1 MAKAK
6 RKPGET
12 RRIPWAGRK
21 TKKKNPKLK
30 KTMAERAAILTAEDS
45 MAIQKGKILAERI
58 RRGGRYYVKTRIDD
72 YKRQERLVLVAAL
85 IRKNKSHQQII
96 NYMMKKYKI
105 SKPCA
110 MGYLKRVYV
119 EFQDRYTSNDRAVL
133 MYEHLEALQQG
144 AQAALENGQLMAYE
158 KLRRQYAE
166 ALGIMVAPST
176 IQSTGNSHVNIMMNQ
191 TLEEQEGSN
200 ETLESLEK
208 LSGED
213 LFRKLIDNGNN
224 DDPEARLLESRTE
237 ASPGG
242 GEEEGSVCGEASD
255 DNEG

>member
-58 RRGGRYYVKTRIDD
+58 RKGGRYYVKTRIDD

-96 NYMMKKYKI
+96 NYMMKKYKL
-105 SKPCA
+105 SKNCA
-110 MGYLKRVYV
+110 SGYLRRVYE

-133 MYEHLEALQQG
+133 MYEHLEALQEG
-144 AQAALENGQLMAYE
+144 AKAALDNGQLMAYE

-166 ALGIMVAPST
+166 ALGLMLPASMG
-176 IQSTGNSHVNIMMNQ
+176 SNSNHNQVNVNMQQVIEDPDGSND
-191 TLEEQEGSN
+191 TLEA
-200 ETLESLEK
+200 LEK

-213 LFRKLIDNGNN
+213 LFRKLIDNGH
-224 DDPEARLLESRTE
+224 DPEARLLESRTE

-242 GEEEGSVCGEASD
+242 GEEEGIVCGEAPD
-255 DNEG
+255 DDEG